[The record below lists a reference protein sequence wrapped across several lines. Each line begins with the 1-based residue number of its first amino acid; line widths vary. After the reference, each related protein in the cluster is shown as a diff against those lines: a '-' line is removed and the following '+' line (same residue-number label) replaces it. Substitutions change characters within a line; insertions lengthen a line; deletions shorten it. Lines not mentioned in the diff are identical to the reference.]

1 MPFEKGH
8 KGKGGGRKKGSKA
21 RFKLIRYSPKVWS
34 TSFKN
39 NSYNIDEITHRL
51 ENNLPIDDLVDKL
64 VNRYSKPNKK
74 KDGNEGM

>member
-39 NSYNIDEITHRL
+39 NSYNIDEITHR
-51 ENNLPIDDLVDKL
+51 
-64 VNRYSKPNKK
+64 
-74 KDGNEGM
+74 